1 MEEVII
7 HEYNPNWISE
17 FEEEKNKIFNALS
30 DLHVVIEHIGSTSV
44 SGLGSKPTID
54 IMAGISRLDLID
66 ETHMKNLN
74 EIGYEYVNKPEF
86 SERLFFR
93 RGLWRAGTH
102 HLHIYKYRGDNWN
115 ENLLFREY
123 LKRNPETMIEY
134 YKIKK
139 KLEVQFKHDRA
150 AYTKG
155 KADFIKGIIN
165 RAGND
170 KELRRLLEVGNS
182 I

>member
-1 MEEVII
+1 MEEVTIL
-7 HEYNPNWISE
+7 EYNPTWTYE
-17 FEEEKNKIFNALS
+17 FEEERVKIFNALN
-30 DLHVVIEHIGSTSV
+30 DLQVVIEHIGSTSV

-54 IMAGISRLDLID
+54 IMAGIPRLDLID
-66 ETHMKNLN
+66 ETYIRKLN
-74 EIGYEYVNKPEF
+74 DIGYEYVNKPEF

-102 HLHIYKYRGDNWN
+102 HLHIYRYQGDNWN

-123 LKRNPETMIEY
+123 LKRNPETMNEY
-134 YKIKK
+134 YKLKK
-139 KLEVQFKHDRA
+139 NLEEQFKHDRV
-150 AYTKG
+150 AYTMG

-165 RAGND
+165 KAIND
-170 KELRRLLEVGNS
+170 KELRRFLEEGNS

>member
-1 MEEVII
+1 MEEVTIS
-7 HEYNPNWISE
+7 EYNPNWTNE
-17 FEEEKNKIFNALS
+17 FEVEKLKVFNALS
-30 DLHVVIEHIGSTSV
+30 DLQVVIEHIGSTSV

-54 IMAGISRLDLID
+54 IMAGIPSLDLID
-66 ETHMKNLN
+66 ETYIRNLN
-74 EIGYEYVNKPEF
+74 DIGYEYVRKPEF

-115 ENLLFREY
+115 ENLLFREF
-123 LKRNPETMIEY
+123 LKRNPETINEY
-134 YKIKK
+134 YKLKK
-139 KLEVQFKHDRA
+139 KLEEQFKHDRV

-155 KADFIKGIIN
+155 KAGFIKGIIYKAN
-165 RAGND
+165 ND
-170 KELRRLLEVGNS
+170 KELRRFLEESNS